1 MIKEPLIHKLSSR
14 NPIPQELMYSDK
26 VVYDPLTQK
35 SKFLMGYSTSSSK
48 GTDGTEPKNEA
59 DRVMDDN

>member
-1 MIKEPLIHKLSSR
+1 MNKEPLIHKLSSR
-14 NPIPQELMYSDK
+14 NPIPQELMSLK
-26 VVYDPLTQK
+26 VVDLLK
-35 SKFLMGYSTSSSK
+35 SKFLMGYSTSCTK